1 MTNSALHILIMS
13 VYVYCTDDKLP
24 QVER

>member
-1 MTNSALHILIMS
+1 MTSNALHILIMS

-24 QVER
+24 HVER